1 MAVSGQLTLLALTK
15 TTFIMENKVDEC
27 SCGYYQQDFLCKA
40 HGDDDGDDLNT
51 IHDEEQEQEE
61 GCICS
66 YDHQDILCRAHED
79 NDEAV
84 EEKSSQ
90 SQSPNMAMPRN
101 KRSLLDDQESLSL
114 LDENY
119 NEEADEEESSQSQYE
134 ATPNMAMVKLVDFY
148 PQCIHCHIG

>member
-1 MAVSGQLTLLALTK
+1 
-15 TTFIMENKVDEC
+15 MENKVAGC
-27 SCGYYQQDFLCKA
+27 SCGYYAQDLLCKA
-40 HGDDDGDDLNT
+40 HSDGAGDDMNT

-66 YDHQDILCRAHED
+66 YDHQDILCRAHEN

-90 SQSPNMAMPRN
+90 SQSPNMAMPRK

-119 NEEADEEESSQSQYE
+119 NEEADLGHSRRRAGQLGC
-134 ATPNMAMVKLVDFY
+134 ACNWTLF
-148 PQCIHCHIG
+148 